1 MERLIKF
8 LCNEFPDDALEIQEC
23 IDLLNQSIS
32 GTVNSIKKELDREF
46 ECRGSLL
53 RVDIDSEA
61 SMK

>member
-46 ECRGSLL
+46 ERRNFEKNEITHGFSIN
-53 RVDIDSEA
+53 D
-61 SMK
+61 